1 MKTTNKRY
9 GAVFVAAALIAT
21 TLGLT
26 SCEKYLDEASSKT
39 QIQAQNVRTVQEL
52 DILMTGAYSGIAR
65 EVAFGGNA
73 LVIGETFADLVAINN
88 TNFRNAPGRSSRVYT
103 WTHREEDY
111 GFQAEFLQWS
121 TFGFNNAN
129 NVLEILKT
137 GQVQTAGET
146 DPRKDI
152 ALQKGRIEG
161 DARFV
166 RALCIFEQTRLLG
179 YPWGH
184 TPDNSHPGPVGNYKS
199 ISEFGD
205 LAYPR
210 MSVKAA
216 YDSVLTDLRLA
227 ERLLPENYNPA
238 QHLPDMQP
246 RANKYAALALMARVY
261 WQQDNVDSC
270 LAVCN
275 RLLGT
280 GSQNRFPLA
289 AGSQMLAQI
298 FQRTGM
304 MPSTNSANRDE
315 VIFELVNV
323 TGRNS
328 RTTNGAPLRT
338 HYALQS
344 VYTAAQLANVN
355 TLTAG
360 PNLRMSQRFKTLA
373 NFDRSRD
380 LRYRT
385 LLDTTQATTAATLWN
400 SPNRL
405 WFSRKWGALGTANL
419 GPVQGV
425 NSNIVLYRSAEFLL
439 IRAEMNQRK
448 GNIALAL
455 ADLNAVRARAG
466 LAALASA
473 PANLLEEIRTEFVR
487 ETFGEGSRIHSLR
500 RLRQPINPG
509 DRSLSPNGVDCVMS
523 NCSEVPW
530 NSRLLVFVV
539 PQTMLDRNPLMIQN
553 D

>member
-1 MKTTNKRY
+1 MKKIASIIT
-9 GAVFVAAALIAT
+9 VAGIALGSI
-21 TLGLT
+21 
-26 SCEKYLDEASSKT
+26 SCDKYLDEVASKT
-39 QIQAQNVRTVQEL
+39 LIQSQNVATVQEL

-73 LVIGETFADLVAINN
+73 LVIGETFADLVAVNNINY
-88 TNFRNAPGRSSRVYT
+88 RNNPSRSSRVYT

-111 GFQAEFLQWS
+111 GYQAEFLQWS
-121 TFGFNNAN
+121 TFGLNNAN
-129 NVLEILKT
+129 NVLEILRS
-137 GQVQTAGET
+137 GQVQTPGET

-152 ALQKGRIEG
+152 NLQKGRLEG

-199 ISEFGD
+199 VSEFGD

-210 MSVKAA
+210 MSVKVA
-216 YDSVLTDLRLA
+216 YDSVLNDLRAA
-227 ERLLPENYNPA
+227 ERLLPERYDPA

-275 RLLGT
+275 RLLGE
-280 GSQNRFPLA
+280 GNNNRFPLIT
-289 AGSQMLAQI
+289 GNQMLTRL
-298 FQRTGM
+298 FQRTGI

-338 HYALQS
+338 HYTLQS
-344 VYTAAQLANVN
+344 VYTAAQLTNVN
-355 TLTAG
+355 NLTAG

-373 NFDRSRD
+373 NFDRTRD

-385 LLDTTQATTAATLWN
+385 LLDTTQATTAAATWN

-405 WFSRKWGALGTANL
+405 WFSRKWGTLGTANL
-419 GPVQGV
+419 GPAQGV
-425 NSNIVLYRSAEFLL
+425 NSNIVLFRSAEFLL
-439 IRAEMNQRK
+439 MRAEMNQRK
-448 GNIALAL
+448 GNNAQAL
-455 ADLNAVRARAG
+455 ADLNAVRTRAG
-466 LAALASA
+466 LPALAAA
-473 PANLLEEIRTEFVR
+473 PANLLEEIRAEFVR
-487 ETFGEGSRIHSLR
+487 ETFSEGNRIHNLR
-500 RLRQPINPG
+500 RLRQAVSTG
-509 DRSLSPNGVDCVMS
+509 DRSTSPNSIDCVMS
-523 NCSEVPW
+523 NCAEVPW

-539 PQTMLDRNPLMIQN
+539 PQTMLDRNPLLVQN

>member
-1 MKTTNKRY
+1 M
-9 GAVFVAAALIAT
+9 GIFAVAIGSV
-21 TLGLT
+21 
-26 SCEKYLDEASSKT
+26 SCDKYLDEVSSKT
-39 QIQAQNVRTVQEL
+39 LIQAQNVRTVQEL

-73 LVIGETFADLVAINN
+73 LVIGETFGDLVAVNN
-88 TNFRNAPGRSSRVYT
+88 VNYRNNPGRSSRVYT

-111 GFQAEFLQWS
+111 GYQAEFLQWS
-121 TFGFNNAN
+121 TFGLNNAN
-129 NVLEILKT
+129 NVLEILQSN
-137 GQVQTAGET
+137 QVQTPGET
-146 DPRKDI
+146 DPRNDI
-152 ALQKGRIEG
+152 NLQKGRIEG

-166 RALCIFEQTRLLG
+166 RALCIFEQTRLMG

-199 ISEFGD
+199 VSEFGD

-210 MSVKAA
+210 LSVKAA
-216 YDSVLTDLRLA
+216 YDSVLNDLRIA

-275 RLLGT
+275 RLLGP
-280 GSQNRFPLA
+280 GNANRFPLVP
-289 AGSQMLAQI
+289 GNQMLAQL
-298 FQRTGM
+298 FQRTGIL
-304 MPSTNSANRDE
+304 PSTNSANRSE

-323 TGRNS
+323 VGRNS

-338 HYALQS
+338 HYTLQS

-355 TLTAG
+355 NLTSG
-360 PNLRMSQRFKTLA
+360 PNLRMSQRFKTLT
-373 NFDRSRD
+373 NFDRQSD

-385 LLDTTQATTAATLWN
+385 LLDTTQAITAATAWN

-405 WFSRKWGALGTANL
+405 WFSRKWGSLGTSNL

-425 NSNIVLYRSAEFLL
+425 NSNIVLFRSAEFLL
-439 IRAEMNQRK
+439 MRAEMNQRK
-448 GNIALAL
+448 GNTALAL
-455 ADLNAVRARAG
+455 ADLNAVRTRAG
-466 LAALASA
+466 LSALTTA

-487 ETFGEGSRIHSLR
+487 ETFSEGNRIHNIK
-500 RLRQPINPG
+500 RLKQALNPG
-509 DRSLSPNGVDCVMS
+509 DRPTSPGGVDCALG
-523 NCSEVPW
+523 NCTDVPW
-530 NSRLLVFVV
+530 NSRLLVFLV
-539 PQTMLDRNPLMIQN
+539 PQTMIDRNPLIVQN